1 MRVHS
6 VFFIRL
12 GCNEYRM
19 AGRKLSLLWRN
30 KLCGLSLIKAIVL
43 IMVMQIMVNIC
54 SGKITL
60 SFDSFFLLFLRRSE
74 CLLTLPNPLF
84 TC

>member
-12 GCNEYRM
+12 GCNEYRV
-19 AGRKLSLLWRN
+19 AGRKLSLLWSN

-43 IMVMQIMVNIC
+43 IMVMQIMANIC
-54 SGKITL
+54 SGKKF
-60 SFDSFFLLFLRRSE
+60 SFDPFLFFIFKE
-74 CLLTLPNPLF
+74 E
-84 TC
+84 